1 MSNYNK
7 ITELLYYKS
16 DIPSLGFIENMEA
29 QRETSSAF
37 YHQMKYL
44 DTPSSVLHIKIEP
57 TVAHRVSGSVA
68 LGKLHVITSVFL
80 PHVSNR
86 VY

>member
-16 DIPSLGFIENMEA
+16 DTPSLGFIENMEA
-29 QRETSSAF
+29 QRETSSVF

-44 DTPSSVLHIKIEP
+44 DIPSSVLHIKI
-57 TVAHRVSGSVA
+57 
-68 LGKLHVITSVFL
+68 
-80 PHVSNR
+80 
-86 VY
+86 